1 MPRQLGKYM
10 LSCWH
15 RDPNRRPTFS
25 SLVISLSQLKREYF
39 EASELSSPT
48 DSGILSM
55 PRQQIS
61 RPSQSNSPSPLEA
74 REHSRSGPSSSLT
87 TPALTPTESQT
98 SQINLNSPGSRLPR
112 LKPVMVVSS
121 EENDILVELP
131 VEKPCP
137 SNSTATTTT
146 TTIVGVCP
154 DGDDS
159 F

>member
-15 RDPNRRPTFS
+15 QNPNRRPTFS

-39 EASELSSPT
+39 ETSELSSPT

-61 RPSQSNSPSPLEA
+61 KPSQPDSPNPLET
-74 REHSRSGPSSSLT
+74 RENSRSGPSSSLT
-87 TPALTPTESQT
+87 TPALTPTESQP

-121 EENDILVELP
+121 EENDIQVELP

-137 SNSTATTTT
+137 TNSTATTT